1 MSPFQKSFLILLFCV
16 TYFAVSAQEK
26 KQTTKWQFHSL
37 NNLGLLEGQTG
48 SSFQLQSINGA
59 QYQSWF
65 AGIGVG
71 LDYYRYR
78 TIPLFLDIR
87 KEFGKKAGK
96 PFIYMDGGI
105 NFSWVTDSQKNVY
118 GADDHFK
125 NGFYTDLGAGYK
137 INLGNRNALL
147 ISLGYSNKKLTE
159 TYSTY
164 YPTYY
169 DFYGLT
175 NNPSSTKINY
185 SLNRLSIKLG
195 WSF

>member
-1 MSPFQKSFLILLFCV
+1 MLLFQKYSLILLFLIRSS
-16 TYFAVSAQEK
+16 AVLAQEK
-26 KQTTKWQFHSL
+26 KPIPDWQFHSL

-59 QYQSWF
+59 QYKTWF
-65 AGIGVG
+65 TGIGVG

-105 NFSWVTDSQKNVY
+105 NFSWVTDSQKNMY
-118 GADDHFK
+118 GIDDHFK

-137 INLGNRNALL
+137 ISMGKRNALL

-159 TYSTY
+159 SYTSYYFTYIDFFNQTSSN
-164 YPTYY
+164 PT
-169 DFYGLT
+169 
-175 NNPSSTKINY
+175 TKINY
-185 SLNRLSIKLG
+185 SLNRLSLKLG